1 MTTEQN
7 PKNAMCLSLIPGLGQ
22 IYNKQKTKGYIFL
35 AVTVLFLAYFLG
47 IGAGELAKLVTLGTV
62 RGQDNSLFILIRG
75 AFHLIITIVYFL
87 FYALNIKDAGT
98 VAKRINNG
106 IAVPKTGK
114 EMVQAIYENGF
125 PYLLIIPSYIAM
137 TFAIIFPVLVT
148 LMIAFTNYDFKH
160 TAPTTLLDWIGFQ
173 NFTNMWTLSTFRS
186 AFTSVL
192 GWTLIWALAASTL
205 QIVLGILTAI
215 VANQPFVKGKRI
227 FGVIFLLP
235 WAVPA
240 FITILT
246 FSNMFN
252 DSVGAINAQVIP
264 LFAKIFPFLDGV
276 LIPWKTDPTWT
287 KIALIMMQGWLG
299 FPYIYVLTLGIL
311 QSIPNDL
318 YEAAYID
325 GANDWQK
332 FRNITFPMIMAV
344 AAPTLISQYTFNF
357 NNFSIIYLFNDGG
370 PGSVGGN
377 AGSTDILI
385 SWIYKLTTNTSPQY
399 SMAAAVTLIISVIVI
414 SISMI
419 AFKKLHA
426 FDMEDV

>member
-7 PKNAMCLSLIPGLGQ
+7 PKKAMWLSLIPGLGQ

-47 IGAGELAKLVTLGTV
+47 IGVGELAKLVTLGTV

-160 TAPTTLLDWIGFQ
+160 TAPTALLDWIGFQ

-192 GWTLIWALAASTL
+192 GWTFIWALSFYSSNRTRYL
-205 QIVLGILTAI
+205 DRYCC
-215 VANQPFVKGKRI
+215 QPTIRKR
-227 FGVIFLLP
+227 
-235 WAVPA
+235 
-240 FITILT
+240 
-246 FSNMFN
+246 
-252 DSVGAINAQVIP
+252 
-264 LFAKIFPFLDGV
+264 
-276 LIPWKTDPTWT
+276 KTDLWGYLL
-287 KIALIMMQGWLG
+287 ASLG
-299 FPYIYVLTLGIL
+299 CSSLHHDPNFLKYV
-311 QSIPNDL
+311 
-318 YEAAYID
+318 
-325 GANDWQK
+325 
-332 FRNITFPMIMAV
+332 
-344 AAPTLISQYTFNF
+344 
-357 NNFSIIYLFNDGG
+357 
-370 PGSVGGN
+370 
-377 AGSTDILI
+377 
-385 SWIYKLTTNTSPQY
+385 
-399 SMAAAVTLIISVIVI
+399 
-414 SISMI
+414 
-419 AFKKLHA
+419 
-426 FDMEDV
+426 